1 MTKKREIQLFNDRQ
15 IRTVWDDKEEKWY
28 FSVVDVIGALTD
40 SVDPRNYWKVLKNR
54 LLKEGNQ
61 TVTNCNQLKLLAA
74 DGRMRLTDIADQ
86 EQLFRL
92 IQSIPSPETEHIKS
106 WIEGLNRPEQQGKSL
121 SIMTQDVQDK
131 VVSIRGYHIITDADV
146 AELYGVDT
154 KRVNE
159 AVKNN
164 PDKFPEDY
172 MFVLTTDELSDLR
185 SKISTTKIS
194 AKSRVA
200 PKVFTEKGLY
210 MLATI
215 LKSKRAQDVT
225 FAIIETFA
233 KVRYL
238 KREIVDLHKETDIE
252 KQATKMQKFGE
263 VISDI
268 VMPDLETS
276 ETESTLELNF
286 FIGKIKHTVKRVKKN
301 K

>member
-1 MTKKREIQLFNDRQ
+1 MGNDGNTLIEQTNRFLQ
-15 IRTVWDDKEEKWY
+15 I
-28 FSVVDVIGALTD
+28 L
-40 SVDPRNYWKVLKNR
+40 
-54 LLKEGNQ
+54 
-61 TVTNCNQLKLLAA
+61 
-74 DGRMRLTDIADQ
+74 
-86 EQLFRL
+86 
-92 IQSIPSPETEHIKS
+92 QSE
-106 WIEGLNRPEQQGKSL
+106 
-121 SIMTQDVQDK
+121 VQNK
-131 VVSIRGYHIITDADV
+131 IVNIRGVNVIADADV
-146 AELYGVDT
+146 ADLYGVET

-159 AVKNN
+159 AVRNN
-164 PDKFPEDY
+164 PEKFPEDY

-200 PKVFTEKGLY
+200 PKAFTEKGLY

-238 KREIVDLHKETDIE
+238 KREIVELHKETDIE
-252 KQATKMQKFGE
+252 KQTTKMQKFGE